1 MGKPRIRMFAGPNG
15 SGKSE
20 LIREIIEKQIP
31 LGPVIN
37 ADLIAKSIHENG
49 FLDLEEYQ
57 LKNITQSDWENAIY
71 HYPEI
76 RSRIEESDISAG
88 IVIKENTLI
97 CKLPNMENYTAALIA
112 DFLRYSMVEQQIDF
126 SFETVMSHP
135 GKVEFLH
142 YSAKKGYATYLYYIA
157 TESPDINVN
166 RVKNRVAKGGHDVPV
181 QKIKS
186 RYYRSLD
193 LLLDA
198 LKASDRAYLIDN
210 SKKSNFV
217 ILEKKYNGMGYPQTK
232 KMPRWFE
239 RYVLN
244 KLKNSGSDF

>member
-1 MGKPRIRMFAGPNG
+1 MGKPRMRMFAGPNG

-37 ADLIAKSIHENG
+37 ADQIAKNIDEKG
-49 FLDLEEYQ
+49 FLDLGEYQ
-57 LKNITQSDWENAIY
+57 LKNITQSHWDDAINR
-71 HYPEI
+71 YPQI
-76 RSRIEESDISAG
+76 KSRIEKSGVPAG
-88 IVIKENTLI
+88 ILIKENTLI
-97 CKLPNMENYTAALIA
+97 CKLPKKDAYAAALIA
-112 DFLRYSMVEQQIDF
+112 DFLRYSIIEQKISF

-142 YSAKKGYATYLYYIA
+142 FVAQKGYTTYLYYIA
-157 TESPDINVN
+157 TESPYININ
-166 RVKNRVAKGGHDVPV
+166 RVENRVAKGGHDVPV

-198 LKASDRAYLIDN
+198 LKAANRAYLIDN

-217 ILEKKYNGMGYPQTK
+217 IFEKKHDGMGYPQTN
-232 KMPRWFE
+232 KMPLWFE
-239 RYVLN
+239 KYVLN
-244 KLKNSGSDF
+244 KLG

>member
-20 LIREIIEKQIP
+20 LIRALVEKNIP

-37 ADLIAKSIHENG
+37 ADHIAKNIHEKG

-57 LKNITQSDWENAIY
+57 LKNITQSDWENAI
-71 HYPEI
+71 HDYPEI
-76 RSRIEESDISAG
+76 RSRIEGSDISAR
-88 IVIKENTLI
+88 ILIKENTLI
-97 CKLPNMENYTAALIA
+97 CKITKKESYTAALIA
-112 DFLRYSMVEQQIDF
+112 DFLRYSMVEQQVSF

-135 GKVEFLH
+135 GKVEFLN
-142 YSAKKGYATYLYYIA
+142 YAAQKGYTTYLYYIA
-157 TESPDINVN
+157 TESPDININ
-166 RVKNRVAKGGHDVPV
+166 RVENRVAKGGHDVPV
-181 QKIKS
+181 QKIKA
-186 RYYRSLD
+186 RYNRSLD

-198 LKASDRAYLIDN
+198 LKASDRAYLMDN

-239 RYVLN
+239 KYVLN
-244 KLKNSGSDF
+244 KLKNNASDF

>member
-20 LIREIIEKQIP
+20 LIREIIERQIP

-37 ADLIAKSIHENG
+37 ADLIAKNIHEKG
-49 FLDLEEYQ
+49 FLDLEEYG
-57 LKNITQSDWENAIY
+57 LKNITQSDWENVIQD
-71 HYPEI
+71 YPEI
-76 RSRIEESDISAG
+76 RSRVEESNISAG
-88 IVIKENTLI
+88 VLIKENTLL
-97 CKLPNMENYTAALIA
+97 CKLSKRESYTAALIA
-112 DFLRYSMVEQQIDF
+112 DFLRYSMVEKQLSF

-135 GKVEFLH
+135 GKVEFLQ
-142 YSAKKGYATYLYYIA
+142 YASQKGYITYLYYIA

-166 RVKNRVAKGGHDVPV
+166 RVENRVAKGGHDVPV

-193 LLLDA
+193 LLFDA

-232 KMPRWFE
+232 KMPRWFNE
-239 RYVLN
+239 HVLK
-244 KLKNSGSDF
+244 KLKDIK